1 MQILS
6 KTLYILIEGAPTSP
20 EVVFIRTVIRKL
32 ITQDLLSDIE
42 YEVIE
47 IGGSGNFNSIGQLI
61 YHKSQLH
68 QSIPVIAIT
77 DRDFRTQEKIEQI
90 SSKLDSNLIRDK
102 SVRIIYWKRH
112 EWENFLLEETETIA
126 NLFNQISTK
135 KTGEKKTYRKNT
147 GNNLT
152 KSQLEQ
158 WLRQYFQNSIMTELF
173 ECLKFQFRENAD
185 FRLTLDRIESLS
197 LADMITF
204 FEQQVVDK
212 ASESK
217 NRILGLRNML
227 EDIIISQDFHWESYI
242 NNPPELDF
250 QEAKIFFRGKEAL
263 KDLHTKANQ
272 YLKVEHLEYDRFCKE
287 LILPELSKNT
297 NSLIVQELGI
307 MLRPYFQ
314 QAANLTGI
322 E

>member
-6 KTLYILIEGAPTSP
+6 NTLYILIEGAPTSP

-185 FRLTLDRIESLS
+185 FRLTLDQIESLS
-197 LADMITF
+197 LLDMRTF

-242 NNPPELDF
+242 NNPHELDF
-250 QEAKIFFRGKEAL
+250 QKAKIFFRGKEAL

>member
-112 EWENFLLEETETIA
+112 EWENFFLEETETIA

-135 KTGEKKTYRKNT
+135 KTGEKKTYKKNT

-152 KSQLEQ
+152 KFQLEQ

-185 FRLTLDRIESLS
+185 FRLTLDQIESLS
-197 LADMITF
+197 LLDMRTF

-242 NNPPELDF
+242 NNPHELDF
-250 QEAKIFFRGKEAL
+250 QKAKIFFRGKEAL

>member
-6 KTLYILIEGAPTSP
+6 NTLYILIEGAPTSP

-42 YEVIE
+42 YQVIE
-47 IGGSGNFNSIGQLI
+47 IGGSGNFNSIGKLI

-68 QSIPVIAIT
+68 QSIPVIFIT

-90 SSKLDSNLIRDK
+90 TSKLDSNLIRDE
-102 SVRIIYWKRH
+102 SVRIIYWRRH

-135 KTGEKKTYRKNT
+135 KTGEKKTYRKDT

-152 KSQLEQ
+152 KLQLEQ
-158 WLRQYFQNSIMTELF
+158 WLIQYFQDSIIRELF

-197 LADMITF
+197 LPDMRTF
-204 FEQQVVDK
+204 FRQQVVDK
-212 ASESK
+212 SSESK
-217 NRILGLRNML
+217 NRILALINML
-227 EDIIISQDFHWESYI
+227 EDIITSQDFHWESYI
-242 NNPPELDF
+242 NNPHELDF
-250 QEAKIFFRGKEAL
+250 QKAKIFFRGKEAL
-263 KDLHTKANQ
+263 KDLHTKANK
-272 YLKVEHLEYDRFCKE
+272 YLKVEHLEYDCFCKE
-287 LILPELSKNT
+287 LILPELAKNT
-297 NSLIVQELGI
+297 NSLIVQELGE
-307 MLRPYFQ
+307 MLQPYFQ

>member
-1 MQILS
+1 
-6 KTLYILIEGAPTSP
+6 
-20 EVVFIRTVIRKL
+20 
-32 ITQDLLSDIE
+32 LLSDIE

-77 DRDFRTQEKIEQI
+77 DKDFRIQEEIEERNRKI
-90 SSKLDSNLIRDK
+90 DADLIRNK
-102 SVRIIYWKRH
+102 LAKIIYWKRH

-152 KSQLEQ
+152 KSQLEE
-158 WLRQYFQNSIMTELF
+158 WLRQYFQESIMTELF
-173 ECLKFQFRENAD
+173 ECLKFQFRENAN
-185 FRLTLDRIESLS
+185 FRLTLDQIESLS
-197 LADMITF
+197 LVDIRTS
-204 FEQQVVDK
+204 FEQQVVNK

-242 NNPPELDF
+242 NNPHGLDF

-263 KDLHTKANQ
+263 KDLHRKAYQ
-272 YLKVEHLEYDRFCKE
+272 YLQVEHLEYDRFCKE

>member
-6 KTLYILIEGAPTSP
+6 NTLYILIEGAPTSP

-185 FRLTLDRIESLS
+185 FRLTLDQIESLS

-217 NRILGLRNML
+217 NRILGLRNIL

-242 NNPPELDF
+242 NNPHELDF
-250 QEAKIFFRGKEAL
+250 QKAKIFFRGKEAL

-314 QAANLTGI
+314 QAANLTVI

>member
-135 KTGEKKTYRKNT
+135 KTGEKKTYKKNT

-152 KSQLEQ
+152 KFQLEQ

-197 LADMITF
+197 LLDMRTF
-204 FEQQVVDK
+204 FEQQIVDK

>member
-1 MQILS
+1 MKIENDH
-6 KTLYILIEGAPTSP
+6 LYILIEGAPTSP
-20 EVVFIRTVIRKL
+20 EVAFIKLVIGKL
-32 ITQDLLSDIE
+32 ITQNLLSNIK

-47 IGGSGNFNSIGQLI
+47 IGGSGNFNSIGKLI
-61 YHKSQLH
+61 YDKSQLH
-68 QSIPVIAIT
+68 QRIPVIAIT

-185 FRLTLDRIESLS
+185 FRLTLDRIESLR
-197 LADMITF
+197 LADMRTF
-204 FEQQVVDK
+204 FEQQIVDK

-227 EDIIISQDFHWESYI
+227 EDIILSQDFHWESYI

-263 KDLHTKANQ
+263 KDLHRKAYQ

-287 LILPELSKNT
+287 LILPELGKNT

>member
-6 KTLYILIEGAPTSP
+6 NTLYILIEGAPTSP

-135 KTGEKKTYRKNT
+135 KTGEKKTHRKNT

-197 LADMITF
+197 LADMRTF

-227 EDIIISQDFHWESYI
+227 EDIIISQDFHWKSYI

-263 KDLHTKANQ
+263 KDLHRKAYQ

-314 QAANLTGI
+314 QVANLTGI

>member
-185 FRLTLDRIESLS
+185 FRLTLDQIESLS
-197 LADMITF
+197 LLDMRTF

-242 NNPPELDF
+242 NNPHELDF
-250 QEAKIFFRGKEAL
+250 QKAKIFFRGKEAL

>member
-197 LADMITF
+197 LLDMRTF
-204 FEQQVVDK
+204 FEQQIVDK

>member
-6 KTLYILIEGAPTSP
+6 NTLYILIEGAPTSP

-217 NRILGLRNML
+217 NRILGLRNIL

-263 KDLHTKANQ
+263 KDLHRKAYQ
-272 YLKVEHLEYDRFCKE
+272 YLKVEHLEYDCFCKD
-287 LILPELSKNT
+287 LILPELGKNT

>member
-1 MQILS
+1 MKIENDH
-6 KTLYILIEGAPTSP
+6 LYILIEGAPTST
-20 EVVFIRTVIRKL
+20 EVAFIKLVIGKL
-32 ITQDLLSDIE
+32 ITQDLLSNIK

-47 IGGSGNFNSIGQLI
+47 IGGSGNFNSIGKLI

-126 NLFNQISTK
+126 NLFNQISTE

-185 FRLTLDRIESLS
+185 FRLTLDTIESLR
-197 LADMITF
+197 LADMRTF
-204 FEQQVVDK
+204 FEQQIVDK

-263 KDLHTKANQ
+263 KDLHRKAYQ

-287 LILPELSKNT
+287 LILPELGKNT

>member
-77 DRDFRTQEKIEQI
+77 DKDFRIQEEIEERNRKI
-90 SSKLDSNLIRDK
+90 DADLIRNK
-102 SVRIIYWKRH
+102 LAKIIYWKRH

-152 KSQLEQ
+152 KSQLEE
-158 WLRQYFQNSIMTELF
+158 WLRQYFQESIMTELF
-173 ECLKFQFRENAD
+173 ECLKFQFRENAN
-185 FRLTLDRIESLS
+185 FRLTLDQIESLS
-197 LADMITF
+197 LVDIRTS
-204 FEQQVVDK
+204 FEQQVVNK

-242 NNPPELDF
+242 NNTHGLDF

-263 KDLHTKANQ
+263 KDLHRKAYQ
-272 YLKVEHLEYDRFCKE
+272 YLQVEHLEYDRFCKE

>member
-77 DRDFRTQEKIEQI
+77 DKDFRIQEEIEERNRKI
-90 SSKLDSNLIRDK
+90 DADLIRNK
-102 SVRIIYWKRH
+102 LAKIIYWKRH

-152 KSQLEQ
+152 KSQLEE
-158 WLRQYFQNSIMTELF
+158 WLRQYFQESIMTELF
-173 ECLKFQFRENAD
+173 ECLKFQFRENAN
-185 FRLTLDRIESLS
+185 FRLTLDQIESLS
-197 LADMITF
+197 LVDIRTS
-204 FEQQVVDK
+204 FEQQVVNK

-242 NNPPELDF
+242 NNPHGLDF

-263 KDLHTKANQ
+263 KDLHRKAYQ
-272 YLKVEHLEYDRFCKE
+272 YLQVEHLEYDRFCKE

>member
-6 KTLYILIEGAPTSP
+6 NTLYILIEGAPTSP

-217 NRILGLRNML
+217 NRILGLRNIL

-263 KDLHTKANQ
+263 KDLHRKAYQ
-272 YLKVEHLEYDRFCKE
+272 YLKVEHLEYDCFCKD
-287 LILPELSKNT
+287 LILPELGKNT

-314 QAANLTGI
+314 QAANLTVI

>member
-1 MQILS
+1 M
-6 KTLYILIEGAPTSP
+6 EGAPTSP

-77 DRDFRTQEKIEQI
+77 DKDFRIQEEIEERNRKI
-90 SSKLDSNLIRDK
+90 DADLIRNK
-102 SVRIIYWKRH
+102 LAKIIYWKRH

-152 KSQLEQ
+152 KSQLEE
-158 WLRQYFQNSIMTELF
+158 WLRQYFQESIMTELF
-173 ECLKFQFRENAD
+173 ECLKFQFRENAN
-185 FRLTLDRIESLS
+185 FRLTLDQIESLS
-197 LADMITF
+197 LVDIRTS
-204 FEQQVVDK
+204 FEQQVVNK

-242 NNPPELDF
+242 NNPHGLDF

-263 KDLHTKANQ
+263 KDLHRKAYQ
-272 YLKVEHLEYDRFCKE
+272 YLQVEHLEYDRFCKE